1 MTLVK
6 KTFLVFGVVFIIQL
20 AVVALLVGL
29 GYRQSEDQ
37 WQQVRSSQAYDTAKN
52 FLVEGEEQGGADSY
66 TGPLAIYDANRQL
79 LGSSRGWGMHGS
91 MGRNMMAQMKP
102 IYVDSVLVG
111 YYATGEESFSTDI
124 ANKTLLRT
132 MVMVLLLSLLLS
144 LGIALIAAL
153 FFSRKVARPA
163 DNLARSLHE
172 MTQGN
177 FSVPV
182 KSDGSD
188 ELVRIGQS
196 IESLR
201 LRLLHER
208 TVRSQ
213 WSQDIAHD
221 LRTPVASVK
230 AQLEGMIDG
239 ILTPDVARFERTMRE
254 LQRMEILVD
263 DLETLMRL
271 ESPEAEAKL
280 ELIDCNTMVRE
291 LGERFEA
298 QLLQSSMHL
307 DTEISCDQIMAD
319 EVLLTR
325 ALSNLIS
332 NAIRYGVEGTPIRLR
347 VSQKE
352 GGTLIAVHNSG
363 NPIPPQEIPKLTERL
378 YRGEFARSTQ
388 GSGLGLTIVD
398 RIAQLHNGSLTI
410 ESTKENGTTMTIVL
424 PSPLSA
430 IRYPQ

>member
-37 WQQVRSSQAYDTAKN
+37 WQQVRSSQAYSTAKA
-52 FLVEGEEQGGADSY
+52 FLTESEEQGATDSY
-66 TGPLAIYDANRQL
+66 TGPLAIYDTNRQL
-79 LGSSRGWGMHGS
+79 LGSSRGWGMHGN

-111 YYATGEESFSTDI
+111 YYATGEESFSTDM

-132 MVMVLLLSLLLS
+132 MGVVLLLSLFLS

-153 FFSRKVARPA
+153 YFSRRVARPA
-163 DNLARSLHE
+163 DNLARSLHV
-172 MTQGN
+172 MTQGD
-177 FSVPV
+177 FSVAV
-182 KSDGSD
+182 KAEGSD
-188 ELVRIGQS
+188 ELVRIAQS
-196 IESLR
+196 VESLR

-239 ILTPDVARFERTMRE
+239 ILTPDVPRFERTMRE
-254 LQRMEILVD
+254 LKRMEILID
-263 DLETLMRL
+263 DLEILMRL
-271 ESPEAEAKL
+271 ESPEAEANV
-280 ELIDCNTMVRE
+280 ESIDCSTLVRE

-298 QLLQSSMHL
+298 QLLRSSMTM
-307 DTEISCDQIMAD
+307 DTVIGCDRILAD

-325 ALSNLIS
+325 ALSNLIN
-332 NAIRYGVEGTPIRLR
+332 NAIRYGRESTSIGLRIFREGN
-347 VSQKE
+347 
-352 GGTLIAVHNSG
+352 GTRIVVHNYG
-363 NPIPPQEIPKLTERL
+363 DPIPPQEIPKLTERL
-378 YRGEFARSTQ
+378 YRGEFARATQ

-398 RIAQLHNGSLTI
+398 RIVQLHNGSLTI
-410 ESTKENGTTMTIVL
+410 ESTKEDGTTMTISL
-424 PSPLSA
+424 PTSSSTIGDA
-430 IRYPQ
+430 K